1 MEQVDIRS
9 VCVCVCVCYEGRIR
23 DRELRGILRALCDRM
38 G

>member
-9 VCVCVCVCYEGRIR
+9 VCVCVCYEGRIR
-23 DRELRGILRALCDRM
+23 DRELRGILRALCDRI